1 MNKKRKFINEPVIL
15 KKRGSWM
22 MLLGLLLLLFLI
34 FLLTFMYGSMLLASK
49 EDEIMGMNDN
59 EI

>member
-1 MNKKRKFINEPVIL
+1 MNEPVIL

-34 FLLTFMYGSMLLASK
+34 FLLTFMYGSMLIASK

>member
-1 MNKKRKFINEPVIL
+1 
-15 KKRGSWM
+15 M

-34 FLLTFMYGSMLLASK
+34 FLLTFMYGSMKFASK